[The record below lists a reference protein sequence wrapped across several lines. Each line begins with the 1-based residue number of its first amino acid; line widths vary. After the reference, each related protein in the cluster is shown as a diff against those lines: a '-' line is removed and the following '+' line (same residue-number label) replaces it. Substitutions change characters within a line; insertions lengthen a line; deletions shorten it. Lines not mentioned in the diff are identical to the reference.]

1 MHAVHIPMAIPPESM
16 QIIVIQAAAYK
27 ETTAKELI
35 RKSAGPMLATVLL
48 AMASPM
54 AAAQWMAGSTV
65 EAVHNDNVTHSPLPK
80 DVLSDNSAEVALWR
94 SLHVQLADYT
104 SLQLQGT
111 LTRHQFQHFAGLS
124 STSLSG
130 SAEFSHKFGVGAEIP
145 VLSFTTLIERS
156 LFNDSNRNRS
166 LYSGGLALRQ
176 RIQDE
181 WQWSVTAVYERQD
194 GDYGPAAAVYTPAG
208 PKPGKVWDLASWQL
222 ALKAEWDLSASSW
235 LAATVSYRDGD
246 IVATTHPYLEVLEVS
261 SDVAVDATFGN
272 GMIAYRLKATS
283 YSFALDWNHALGAS
297 STLYLGAERQ
307 WSRGANDLAYQTGII
322 RGGFLHNF

>member
-65 EAVHNDNVTHSPLPK
+65 EAVHNDNVTHSPLPE
-80 DVLSDNSAEVALWR
+80 DVLSDNSVEVALWR

-145 VLSFTTLIERS
+145 VLSFTTLITQVHRPCPAIAHPPRPWLPTS
-156 LFNDSNRNRS
+156 QLKGNKPCVMNLNNC
-166 LYSGGLALRQ
+166 GGLNVR
-176 RIQDE
+176 
-181 WQWSVTAVYERQD
+181 
-194 GDYGPAAAVYTPAG
+194 
-208 PKPGKVWDLASWQL
+208 K
-222 ALKAEWDLSASSW
+222 
-235 LAATVSYRDGD
+235 
-246 IVATTHPYLEVLEVS
+246 
-261 SDVAVDATFGN
+261 
-272 GMIAYRLKATS
+272 
-283 YSFALDWNHALGAS
+283 
-297 STLYLGAERQ
+297 
-307 WSRGANDLAYQTGII
+307 
-322 RGGFLHNF
+322 